1 MFDCYSHVSIFDNWT
16 KTNDK
21 NIYFKIEKKN
31 RGAIKHIYIYSKYR
45 HKALEKILIFRINKI
60 NTSFIDINFA
70 LKSLPTME
78 NNRPIQKYYDIVL
91 KDIQKSKKIYN
102 LTKKKPLKDLEK
114 KYMIP
119 GVLGGFNLSETRIT
133 CHFLIFW
140 LD

>member
-1 MFDCYSHVSIFDNWT
+1 
-16 KTNDK
+16 
-21 NIYFKIEKKN
+21 
-31 RGAIKHIYIYSKYR
+31 
-45 HKALEKILIFRINKI
+45 
-60 NTSFIDINFA
+60 
-70 LKSLPTME
+70 ME

-102 LTKKKPLKDLEK
+102 LTKKKTTQRSRK
-114 KYMIP
+114 KSMIP

>member
-1 MFDCYSHVSIFDNWT
+1 
-16 KTNDK
+16 
-21 NIYFKIEKKN
+21 
-31 RGAIKHIYIYSKYR
+31 
-45 HKALEKILIFRINKI
+45 
-60 NTSFIDINFA
+60 
-70 LKSLPTME
+70 ME
-78 NNRPIQKYYDIVL
+78 NNRPIQKYYDLVL

-114 KYMIP
+114 KNMIP

>member
-1 MFDCYSHVSIFDNWT
+1 M
-16 KTNDK
+16 
-21 NIYFKIEKKN
+21 
-31 RGAIKHIYIYSKYR
+31 
-45 HKALEKILIFRINKI
+45 NKI

-114 KYMIP
+114 KI
-119 GVLGGFNLSETRIT
+119 
-133 CHFLIFW
+133 
-140 LD
+140 

>member
-1 MFDCYSHVSIFDNWT
+1 
-16 KTNDK
+16 
-21 NIYFKIEKKN
+21 
-31 RGAIKHIYIYSKYR
+31 
-45 HKALEKILIFRINKI
+45 
-60 NTSFIDINFA
+60 
-70 LKSLPTME
+70 ME